1 MKKKNYTHLDQMER
15 DRIEALLDGG
25 EKQNKIA
32 KILKRDG
39 STISREISKNCKK
52 IQKKGGTI
60 NGEYESGAANHKA
73 YTRRKY
79 AKYEGKKINENKELE
94 RYIVY
99 RLKRNWSPDSISGR
113 MKKEKRKGFVSFYAS
128 KNLIYEWL
136 YSSWGQRYAG
146 YLYAKRYKPK
156 KRKKAKTKRMM
167 IPNRIGIEFRP
178 KGVGGKTRYRHFEGD
193 AIVSGK
199 RHHSKESITIIY
211 ERKAK
216 YIGLRKIKSLKPKLW
231 AHSIRAFRKKV
242 KIRSLT
248 LDNGLE
254 NRDHQELDIPVY
266 FCDPYSAWQKPGV
279 ENAIKLVRR
288 FIPKGSDIRQ
298 YPPQYITMVANR
310 INNKPRKSLNYQT
323 PYEVMRDRNLFTK
336 VNTNLLTN
344 KNFEKIA
351 LGG

>member
-1 MKKKNYTHLDQMER
+1 MKKKNYAHLNQMER
-15 DRIEALLDGG
+15 DRIEALLNV
-25 EKQNKIA
+25 EHKQKEIA
-32 KILKRDG
+32 QILKRDG
-39 STISREISKNCKK
+39 GTISREIERNGKK
-52 IQKKGGTI
+52 IKKKGGPI
-60 NGEYESGAANHKA
+60 DGRYQSSLADLKA
-73 YTRRKY
+73 YVRRKY

-94 RYIVY
+94 NYIVY
-99 RLKRNWSPDSISGR
+99 RLKKDWSPDSISGR
-113 MKKEKRKGFVSFYAS
+113 MKKEKRKGLISFYAS

-146 YLYAKRYKPK
+146 YLYSKRYKPK
-156 KRKKAKTKRMM
+156 KRKKAKTKRIM
-167 IPNRIGIEFRP
+167 IPNRLGIELRP
-178 KGVGGKTRYRHFEGD
+178 KGAANKTRYRHFEGD
-193 AIVSGK
+193 TIVSGK
-199 RHHSKESITIIY
+199 KHHSKESITIIY

-216 YIGLRKIKSLKPKLW
+216 YIGLKKIKSLKPKLW
-231 AHSIRAFRKKV
+231 AHSVRAFRKKV

-254 NRDHQELDIPVY
+254 NRDHQKLNIPAY

-323 PYEVMRDRNLFTK
+323 PHEVMRNHNLLTK